1 MHDGFGCSFAMH
13 GVMDFVLHLFEERN
27 GYGGIGIIVDAGRIN
42 FKHLPIEDLFGS
54 TDVTNA
60 FEQLLKVP
68 AATEILQPIVIH
80 GKAFFQIFLQ
90 DAGCPDAKLNA
101 ALRFHA
107 VAHGDDDVEVVE
119 HHGLIG
125 IWNVHFLHIAFFIQF
140 AFRKHLL
147 NVPAD
152 DGSVALKKRGHLLS
166 GKPHGILIEGSLYL
180 CQTVGCRIDNHVVCH
195 DSIFLP
201 AIINHQF
208 HYTIKVD
215 QSVKKLEDIS
225 VKGGLMNTNMNIQR
239 ISIDRLKPAKYN
251 PRKDL
256 KPGDPAYEKIKRS
269 LHEFG
274 YVDPVIWNEVTG
286 NIVGGHQRYKVLT
299 AEGATEIDCVVVHI
313 ENPQEEKA
321 LNIALNKAVGEWE
334 PVALADLLNDL
345 KLSGY
350 DMDATGF
357 DAAEIDDLFSK
368 VHDKDV
374 KDDDCDIDPEQIE
387 PFVQPGDIWLLGK
400 HRMMC
405 GDSTS
410 EADVERLMGGDKAN
424 LVVTDPPYNVAY
436 ESADGKKIQNDSMAD
451 GQFYE
456 FLLAAF
462 RNMAAHMAEGGSAY
476 IFHADT
482 EGLNFRRAFKE
493 AGFHISGV
501 FILVKNSLVL
511 GRSPYQ
517 WQHEPVLFGWLPNGK
532 HRWFADRKQ
541 STIWNFDKPKRS
553 KEHPTMKPIPLLA
566 YPIKNSS
573 APNSIVLDLFGG
585 SGSTLMACEQT
596 DRICRTMELD
606 PKYATAIVMRY
617 ANEYGT
623 ENIRLL
629 RNGEKL
635 PYDAVAPQNS
645 EHE

>member
-1 MHDGFGCSFAMH
+1 
-13 GVMDFVLHLFEERN
+13 
-27 GYGGIGIIVDAGRIN
+27 
-42 FKHLPIEDLFGS
+42 
-54 TDVTNA
+54 
-60 FEQLLKVP
+60 
-68 AATEILQPIVIH
+68 
-80 GKAFFQIFLQ
+80 
-90 DAGCPDAKLNA
+90 
-101 ALRFHA
+101 
-107 VAHGDDDVEVVE
+107 
-119 HHGLIG
+119 
-125 IWNVHFLHIAFFIQF
+125 
-140 AFRKHLL
+140 
-147 NVPAD
+147 
-152 DGSVALKKRGHLLS
+152 
-166 GKPHGILIEGSLYL
+166 
-180 CQTVGCRIDNHVVCH
+180 
-195 DSIFLP
+195 
-201 AIINHQF
+201 
-208 HYTIKVD
+208 
-215 QSVKKLEDIS
+215 
-225 VKGGLMNTNMNIQR
+225 MNTSMNIQK
-239 ISIDRLKPAKYN
+239 ISVDQLKPAKYN
-251 PRKDL
+251 PRKNL
-256 KPGDPAYEKIKRS
+256 KPGDPAYEKIRRS

-286 NIVGGHQRYKVLT
+286 NIVGGHQRYKVLV

-313 ENPQEEKA
+313 ENKQEEKA

-334 PVALADLLNDL
+334 PVALADLLSDL
-345 KLSGY
+345 KISGY
-350 DMDATGF
+350 DLDITGF
-357 DAAEIDDLFSK
+357 DAAEVDDLFSQ

-374 KDDDCDIDPEQIE
+374 HDDGCDIDPEQIE
-387 PFVQPGDIWLLGK
+387 PFVQFGDIWMLGK

-405 GDSTS
+405 GDATS
-410 EADVERLMGGDKAN
+410 EEDVVRLMDGDSAN

-482 EGLNFRRAFKE
+482 AGLNFRRAFKE

-501 FILVKNSLVL
+501 CIWVKNSLVL

-532 HRWFADRKQ
+532 HRWFSDRKQ
-541 STIWNFDKPKRS
+541 STVWNFDKPRRS

-573 APNSIVLDLFGG
+573 APNGIVLDLFGG

-606 PKYATAIVMRY
+606 PKYATAIVMRFS
-617 ANEYGT
+617 NEYGA

-629 RNGEKL
+629 RDGKEM
-635 PYDAVAPQNS
+635 PYAAVVSQNS
-645 EHE
+645 ENE

>member
-1 MHDGFGCSFAMH
+1 MNTEMTIRK
-13 GVMDFVLHLFEERN
+13 M
-27 GYGGIGIIVDAGRIN
+27 
-42 FKHLPIEDLFGS
+42 PI
-54 TDVTNA
+54 
-60 FEQLLKVP
+60 
-68 AATEILQPIVIH
+68 
-80 GKAFFQIFLQ
+80 
-90 DAGCPDAKLNA
+90 A
-101 ALRFHA
+101 AL
-107 VAHGDDDVEVVE
+107 
-119 HHGLIG
+119 
-125 IWNVHFLHIAFFIQF
+125 
-140 AFRKHLL
+140 
-147 NVPAD
+147 
-152 DGSVALKKRGHLLS
+152 S
-166 GKPHGILIEGSLYL
+166 
-180 CQTVGCRIDNHVVCH
+180 
-195 DSIFLP
+195 
-201 AIINHQF
+201 
-208 HYTIKVD
+208 
-215 QSVKKLEDIS
+215 
-225 VKGGLMNTNMNIQR
+225 
-239 ISIDRLKPAKYN
+239 PAKYN

-256 KPGDPAYEKIKRS
+256 KPGDPAYEKIRRS

-286 NIVGGHQRYKVLT
+286 NIVGGHQRYKVLV
-299 AEGATEIDCVVVHI
+299 AEGAAEIDCVVVHI

-334 PVALADLLNDL
+334 PVALADLLKDL
-345 KLSGY
+345 QDSGY
-350 DMDATGF
+350 DVDATGF
-357 DAAEIDDLFSK
+357 DAAEIDDLFSQ
-368 VHDKDV
+368 VHDKEV
-374 KDDDCDIDPEQIE
+374 HDDDCDIDPEQIE
-387 PFVQPGDIWLLGK
+387 PFVQPGDLWMLGK

-405 GDSTS
+405 GDATS
-410 EADVERLMGGDKAN
+410 EEDTAHLMDGDKAN

-501 FILVKNSLVL
+501 CIWVKNSLVL

-532 HRWFADRKQ
+532 HRWFSDRKQ
-541 STIWNFDKPKRS
+541 STVWNFDKPRRS

-566 YPIKNSS
+566 YPIRNSS
-573 APNSIVLDLFGG
+573 APNGIVLDLFGG

-629 RNGEKL
+629 RDGKKL
-635 PYDAVAPQNS
+635 PYAAAVPQNS